1 MRRLLAIAVGLAAA
15 PAWAQYTEVGA
26 ALGYT
31 TPGDIDRK
39 APQFQELAIE
49 GSFTVGLQGARF
61 FNPHVGL
68 EVTWTRQHSAVSLTN
83 NAGSAELFD
92 VHADQV
98 QASFAY
104 QLGGEDATLQ
114 PFVLAGIGATFFGA
128 DEPEDETKL
137 APLLAAGLKWF
148 PYGSGWGVRVEARYS
163 PTHLDDS
170 GSDFCDPFGFCQSWL
185 QQFQFLGGVTLRF

>member
-1 MRRLLAIAVGLAAA
+1 MVKVTVSFDMRSPAFGAPTNELYAAA
-15 PAWAQYTEVGA
+15 LEMA
-26 ALGYT
+26 AFADEIGVDRIGLMEHHGSDDGYL
-31 TPGDIDRK
+31 P
-39 APQFQELAIE
+39 
-49 GSFTVGLQGARF
+49 
-61 FNPHVGL
+61 
-68 EVTWTRQHSAVSLTN
+68 
-83 NAGSAELFD
+83 
-92 VHADQV
+92 
-98 QASFAY
+98 
-104 QLGGEDATLQ
+104 Q